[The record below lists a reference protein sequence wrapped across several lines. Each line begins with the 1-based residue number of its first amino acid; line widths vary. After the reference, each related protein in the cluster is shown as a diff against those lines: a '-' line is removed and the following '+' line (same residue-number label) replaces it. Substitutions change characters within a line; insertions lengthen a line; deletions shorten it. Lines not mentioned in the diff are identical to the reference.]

1 MSAVPAVVAV
11 TTPDVFAVIV
21 PLLLLQFPPGV
32 ASLNVVESLKQ
43 NAEVPVMVFAVIVD
57 CTFTVNVSELLPQV
71 LAVE

>member
-32 ASLNVVESLKQ
+32 MSLNVVESLKQ

-57 CTFTVNVSELLPQV
+57 CTLTVNVSELLPQV